1 MSIIISLLASV
12 LLTAPISG
20 VDTVKLDNRT
30 YIGELPSGQGKLYH
44 QDRGLFIGSF
54 NRTVPQGRGIRI
66 KADGSIYS
74 GNFVKGVEQGYGRLF
89 MATGAVICGEFSSGY
104 ANGRDTLYYPNGKIF
119 IGVVVNNGATK
130 QGKTYKNA
138 AAAGVVK
145 PQKPELTLTDDDSA
159 FLENLGYGQYD
170 SRPVFGDGASFFQ
183 VYIHPNFGYK
193 ESMVGKIATVHYEFV
208 VGEDGKLRDIK
219 IVSSTDEEFSKELV
233 RVLKRS
239 PRWKPAMKDGKPV
252 PYLIK
257 NQKIN
262 FNGSE

>member
-1 MSIIISLLASV
+1 MSVIISLLASV
-12 LLTAPISG
+12 LLTAPISA

-44 QDRGLFIGSF
+44 QDRGLFVGSF

-74 GNFVKGVEQGYGRLF
+74 GNFVK
-89 MATGAVICGEFSSGY
+89 
-104 ANGRDTLYYPNGKIF
+104 
-119 IGVVVNNGATK
+119 
-130 QGKTYKNA
+130 
-138 AAAGVVK
+138 
-145 PQKPELTLTDDDSA
+145 PQKPELTLTDDDFA
-159 FLENLGYGQYD
+159 FLESLGYGQYD

-183 VYIHPNFGYK
+183 AYIHPNFRYK
-193 ESMVGKIATVHYEFV
+193 ESMVGKIATVHYQFV

-219 IVSSTDEEFSKELV
+219 IVSSTDEEFSKELL

-239 PRWKPAMKDGKPV
+239 PRWQPAMKDGKPV

-257 NQKIN
+257 NQEIN